1 MRWFFYTK
9 NHNFLIINIFYN
21 PFNVN
26 LTLINCKLLVSY
38 LPLVPK
44 KRIMKERDFKSKKE
58 TQGLS
63 FKNIETYVRNYARN
77 YRLSY
82 LRLLSM

>member
-1 MRWFFYTK
+1 
-9 NHNFLIINIFYN
+9 
-21 PFNVN
+21 
-26 LTLINCKLLVSY
+26 
-38 LPLVPK
+38 
-44 KRIMKERDFKSKKE
+44 MKERDFKSKKE
-58 TQGLS
+58 TQRLS